1 MIKNPERYSVFGAF
15 VTRARCRHSVS
26 WIKGLLAFS
35 ALSIFCISL
44 GQAAHSVTLAWD
56 ANSEPDIASYVL
68 RYGTTRGV
76 PSQFIPVGS
85 KTTATVSNLA
95 HSKTY
100 YFTVVARN
108 ERGFES
114 PPSNEVS
121 YTTPPLGS
129 HKLTVINGSGS
140 GYYTEG
146 TLVPVSGNQPE
157 KGQQFERWV
166 RDYQILLDPTNTRTK
181 ALMLFRDLTIE
192 AAYIAANG
200 PDKIRYHPRIGWAAR
215 MAGGTFEGTNGNPV
229 TGTYTPIYTIRFNP
243 PPGWSEVSVNLGN
256 FRYLRYR
263 GPNGSYGN
271 VAEIEF
277 HRNGVK
283 VTGTGYGTP
292 GSWNG
297 NRNTFPMALDGN
309 VETRFDGPTA
319 NGVYVGIDTASR
331 AIDSLARK

>member
-1 MIKNPERYSVFGAF
+1 MASVL
-15 VTRARCRHSVS
+15 R
-26 WIKGLLAFS
+26 
-35 ALSIFCISL
+35 SL
-44 GQAAHSVTLAWD
+44 RAAHSVTLAWD

-309 VETRFDGPTA
+309 VRLDSTDRRLTGSTW
-319 NGVYVGIDTASR
+319 ASTPHR
-331 AIDSLARK
+331 RQRIRSLASSRNTLSFARQSLRSAAATNETSAFQRHQKNQFNDKS